1 MSSEEK
7 NYKCDY
13 CSGCFVEEYDFL
25 EHVRILHQSH
35 QISCKLCCSKE
46 HKKCVHEG
54 KLQDTS
60 NYDNEND
67 THFDVRVSFAEYNE
81 DVEKQNSKYY
91 FKFSGPL
98 FIIFCFSSIGFR

>member
-81 DVEKQNSKYY
+81 DVENNKIPNTILNFLAHCLLY
-91 FKFSGPL
+91 FAFPL
-98 FIIFCFSSIGFR
+98 